1 MNIYIHLDSRNGQR
15 NPAEMSTDPIPNKT
29 SQEYILKTINKHKK
43 GPNSD
48 IQVSPIR
55 EPEKRALDWRIIS
68 VKIVCFVFVVVSW
81 FIVVAP
87 YASLVRF
94 FLSPEVSYI

>member
-1 MNIYIHLDSRNGQR
+1 
-15 NPAEMSTDPIPNKT
+15 MSTDSIPNKILEE
-29 SQEYILKTINKHKK
+29 SIGDDSILKINNKHKK
-43 GPNSD
+43 GQNSD

-55 EPEKRALDWRIIS
+55 EPGTRALDWRIVS

-81 FIVVAP
+81 FIVVVP

>member
-1 MNIYIHLDSRNGQR
+1 
-15 NPAEMSTDPIPNKT
+15 MSTDSIPNKI
-29 SQEYILKTINKHKK
+29 SQESIGDDSILKINNENKK
-43 GPNSD
+43 GQNSD

-55 EPEKRALDWRIIS
+55 EPEKRALDWRIIG

-81 FIVVAP
+81 FIVVVP

>member
-1 MNIYIHLDSRNGQR
+1 
-15 NPAEMSTDPIPNKT
+15 MSTDSIPVKVISESFEDDSVFKT
-29 SQEYILKTINKHKK
+29 NNEHILNHKK
-43 GPNSD
+43 EPNSD
-48 IQVSPIR
+48 IKVSPIR
-55 EPEKRALDWRIIS
+55 EPGTRALDWRIVS

-81 FIVVAP
+81 FIVVVP